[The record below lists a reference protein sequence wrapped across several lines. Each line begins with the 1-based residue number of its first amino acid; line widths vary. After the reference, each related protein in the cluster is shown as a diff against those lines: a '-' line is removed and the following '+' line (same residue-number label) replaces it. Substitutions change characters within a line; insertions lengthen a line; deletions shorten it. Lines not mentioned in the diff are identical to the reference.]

1 MISRYTNNS
10 RIGLGRQLGTPEN
23 TLKLRT
29 GIKNG
34 SIPIIKTLIA
44 TGTDRLDSLAGT
56 IYGDAKYWWVLAASS
71 GIGWGLQI
79 SPGTIINIVNLSD
92 IESLFG

>member
-23 TLKLRT
+23 TLKLRAS
-29 GIKNG
+29 IKNG